1 MTEFRIECY
10 QNEFLPRHGQV
21 MNAVVT
27 VTGTG
32 TGSAGAMAMAT
43 DTERSELFIV
53 DASGSMSGKKLRAA
67 KQATSAAIDCVPDGV
82 RFGVIAGNHRAA
94 LMFPGY
100 RGGRPDLAVSS
111 PQNRTSAK
119 TVVKG
124 LSAGGGTA
132 MGAWITLAAETFG
145 DAPGIRHAILLTD
158 GKNETESPDELDA
171 ALLAVEGAFQCD
183 CRGVGADW
191 AVAELRKVAT
201 ALMGTY
207 DIVAKPEG
215 LEDDFSSMMRAALSK
230 RVSVGLR
237 IWTPKLADVVLLK
250 QMEPQLDL
258 TSTRVDVDPLVGEY
272 ATGSWGDESRDYFL
286 SVQVPAKEVD
296 EEMLAA
302 RITLVVGGQ
311 PGEQGLV
318 KAIWTDDVAKSTQMN
333 RRVAQAMN
341 EEELADVIQEVVDSF
356 RAGDLDSATNRAGR
370 AVRMA
375 HEAGNEDVLER
386 LSKMFEVDD
395 RATGRVRPRR
405 NVDDVDVM
413 IIETKSTRTSR
424 TAKPAPEDP

>member
-10 QNEFLPRHGQV
+10 QNEFLPRDGQV

-27 VTGTG
+27 VTGSG
-32 TGSAGAMAMAT
+32 TGSPGGVAMAT
-43 DTERSELFIV
+43 DVERSELFIV
-53 DASGSMSGKKLRAA
+53 DTSGSMSGKKLRAA
-67 KQATSAAIDCVPDGV
+67 KAATSAAIDCVPDGV
-82 RFGVIAGNHRAA
+82 RFGLIAGNHQAR
-94 LMFPGY
+94 LMFPSAA
-100 RGGRPDLAVSS
+100 PLAVSS
-111 PQNRTSAK
+111 PQSRAAAK
-119 TVVKG
+119 TTVKG
-124 LSAGGGTA
+124 LSARGGTA
-132 MGAWITLAAETFG
+132 MGLWIKLAAETFG

-158 GKNETESPDELDA
+158 GKNESEEPWQLEDVLRA
-171 ALLAVEGAFQCD
+171 AEGSFQCD

-201 ALMGTY
+201 ALTGTY
-207 DIVAKPEG
+207 DIVATPEG
-215 LEDDFSSMMRAALSK
+215 LEEDFSGMMRAALSK
-230 RVSVGLR
+230 QVSIGLR
-237 IWTPKLADVVLLK
+237 VWTPKLAEVVLLK

-258 TSTRVDVDPLVGEY
+258 TGTRVDADPLVGDY

-286 SVQVPAKEVD
+286 SVQVPIKEVD

-302 RITLVVGGQ
+302 RVTLLVGGA
-311 PGEQGLV
+311 PGDQCLV

-356 RAGDLDSATNRAGR
+356 RAGDIDSATNRAGR